1 MISRPNDS
9 RPNAMK
15 TKKTDDTKGGEP
27 PDEDAGTFD
36 RSFKYAVIVYAVVE
50 FVAIALA
57 LYYNAT
63 R

>member
-1 MISRPNDS
+1 
-9 RPNAMK
+9 MK
-15 TKKTDDTKGGEP
+15 TKDRRDTDRGAP

-50 FVAIALA
+50 FFAIALA
-57 LYYNAT
+57 LWYKAT

>member
-1 MISRPNDS
+1 MISRPDDS
-9 RPNAMK
+9 SPEAAK
-15 TKKTDDTKGGEP
+15 ADDGRDGAP

-50 FVAIALA
+50 FIVIALA
-57 LYYNAT
+57 LWYGAA